1 MNAPK
6 TVFCDI
12 DGTLIEHTGD
22 ILKNFKEPPSKTLK
36 NVLENIKQWDKLNY
50 KIILTTGRQES
61 TRKQTEEHLASLGI
75 VYSQLV
81 MGLPNGERVLINDR
95 KTNGIKNTAYAINV
109 VRNKGL
115 EYVDLNSI
123 NVTIPDKF
131 LFNKVEKPWGYE
143 ELIECNDQYVVKKLF
158 MKKGHSCSLQYHE
171 LKKETIV
178 VLSGLLKISIGK
190 AIETLEEKLY
200 TFGETVTI
208 DPYTIHRMTAI
219 EDSLYIETSTNQLWD
234 VVRLQDNYN
243 RS

>member
-1 MNAPK
+1 
-6 TVFCDI
+6 
-12 DGTLIEHTGD
+12 
-22 ILKNFKEPPSKTLK
+22 
-36 NVLENIKQWDKLNY
+36 
-50 KIILTTGRQES
+50 
-61 TRKQTEEHLASLGI
+61 
-75 VYSQLV
+75 
-81 MGLPNGERVLINDR
+81 
-95 KTNGIKNTAYAINV
+95 
-109 VRNKGL
+109 
-115 EYVDLNSI
+115 
-123 NVTIPDKF
+123 
-131 LFNKVEKPWGYE
+131 
-143 ELIECNDQYVVKKLF
+143 